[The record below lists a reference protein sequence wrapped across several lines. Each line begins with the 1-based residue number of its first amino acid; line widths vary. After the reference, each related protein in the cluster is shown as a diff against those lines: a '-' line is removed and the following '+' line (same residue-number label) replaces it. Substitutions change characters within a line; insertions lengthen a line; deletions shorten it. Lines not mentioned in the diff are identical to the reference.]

1 MEALS
6 EYFDYFDYLPTLICF
21 FALIHNWKDINI
33 RWFLTLGLTVGVI
46 DNYSMQYAIH
56 WTTHYYA
63 WAIFVNLLLI
73 IPVVFRKQ
81 IARKIFQFTGLS
93 FFYEAT
99 KYKFS
104 QYEAAI
110 VLICFISI
118 IGHGIS
124 YVEIFLYKSYII
136 DVLYFKSFV
145 LSKLQL
151 VLHILSTLVILSLSF
166 KLKGLPYE
174 TNRV

>member
-1 MEALS
+1 MDALS
-6 EYFDYFDYLPTLICF
+6 EYLNYIDYLPTLVAF
-21 FALIHNWKDINI
+21 FALIQNWKDINI
-33 RWFLTLGLTVGVI
+33 RWFLILGLTVGVI

-56 WTTHYYA
+56 WTTHFYA

-73 IPVVFRKQ
+73 VPVVFRKQ
-81 IARKIFQFTGLS
+81 IAHKIYNLTGFN

-104 QYEAAI
+104 QHEAAI

-124 YVEIFLYKSYII
+124 YVEVFLYKSYII

-145 LSKLQL
+145 LGKLQL
-151 VLHILSTLVILSLSF
+151 ILHILSTFVILSLSF
-166 KLKGLPYE
+166 KLKGLNYE
-174 TNRV
+174 ANRV